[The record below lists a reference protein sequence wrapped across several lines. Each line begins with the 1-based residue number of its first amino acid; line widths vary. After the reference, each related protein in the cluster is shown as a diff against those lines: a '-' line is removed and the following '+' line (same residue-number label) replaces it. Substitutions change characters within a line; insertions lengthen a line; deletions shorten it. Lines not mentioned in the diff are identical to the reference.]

1 MKVKVDDVEIL
12 DISEIKKKVI
22 ANDIPSEDLDS
33 DLKRRLCWVLTH
45 KYERCMERLK
55 NEWIPKLR
63 AKGHAS
69 IPLDDDELAA
79 MIFADP
85 DYKDR
90 SKRIIEEQSRTNKK
104 VR

>member
-33 DLKRRLCWVLTH
+33 DLKRRLCWAVVH

-55 NEWIPKLR
+55 NEWIPKLKE
-63 AKGHAS
+63 KGQKS
-69 IPLDDDELAA
+69 IPLDRDWD
-79 MIFADP
+79 
-85 DYKDR
+85 
-90 SKRIIEEQSRTNKK
+90 
-104 VR
+104 